1 MLKTPPKNITFTSEH
16 TQNEKFIFLSV
27 AHIKKTPPAEMTEYV
42 FEGDE
47 SLNEYVAC
55 RQASIRSLRAKI
67 KNDIDLQS
75 NQPLETLRHY
85 HQP

>member
-1 MLKTPPKNITFTSEH
+1 M
-16 TQNEKFIFLSV
+16 